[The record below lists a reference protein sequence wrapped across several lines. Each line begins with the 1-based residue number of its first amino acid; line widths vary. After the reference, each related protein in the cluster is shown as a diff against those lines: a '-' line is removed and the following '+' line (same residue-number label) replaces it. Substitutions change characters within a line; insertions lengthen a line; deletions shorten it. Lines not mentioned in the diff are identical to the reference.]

1 MEGTFFITLDYLKQL
16 GACREGQREFQRVFP
31 DGGEYQAI
39 LDRCAD
45 EGRLDFGSW
54 LFNHIGATND
64 VRIYEEKIDTP
75 NRGIIFAGDIKL
87 KAGANIKFLLSGRGI
102 KTGYGIEAGDGIK
115 AGQDI
120 EAGDG
125 IKAGWGIEAGW
136 GIKAGQDIEAGRD
149 IEAGD
154 GIKAGCGIKAGYGID
169 AGWGIKAGD
178 GIKAGQDIEAG
189 DGIKAG
195 WGIKAGCGIKA
206 GKDFCVFA
214 GLNIKKSEWPI
225 FAVVTAKEKPTN
237 LISGYWKPIA
247 DGLFKE
253 NNL

>member
-45 EGRLDFGSW
+45 EGRVDFGSW

-64 VRIYEEKIDTP
+64 VRIYEEKIDAP

-87 KAGANIKFLLSGRGI
+87 KSGANVKFLLSGRGI
-102 KTGYGIEAGDGIK
+102 
-115 AGQDI
+115 
-120 EAGDG
+120 
-125 IKAGWGIEAGW
+125 EAGW
-136 GIKAGQDIEAGRD
+136 
-149 IEAGD
+149 
-154 GIKAGCGIKAGYGID
+154 
-169 AGWGIKAGD
+169 
-178 GIKAGQDIEAG
+178 
-189 DGIKAG
+189 
-195 WGIKAGCGIKA
+195 GIKA

-214 GLNIKKSEWPI
+214 GFNIKKSEWPI

-237 LISGYWKPIA
+237 LISGYWKQR
-247 DGLFKE
+247 E
-253 NNL
+253 NTL

>member
-45 EGRLDFGSW
+45 EGRVDFGSW
-54 LFNHIGATND
+54 LLNHVGATND
-64 VRIYEEKIDTP
+64 VRIYEEKIDAP

-87 KAGANIKFLLSGRGI
+87 KAGANVKFLLSGRG
-102 KTGYGIEAGDGIK
+102 
-115 AGQDI
+115 
-120 EAGDG
+120 
-125 IKAGWGIEAGW
+125 
-136 GIKAGQDIEAGRD
+136 
-149 IEAGD
+149 
-154 GIKAGCGIKAGYGID
+154 
-169 AGWGIKAGD
+169 
-178 GIKAGQDIEAG
+178 IEAG

-195 WGIKAGCGIKA
+195 WGIKAGRGIEA

-237 LISGYWKPIA
+237 LISGYWKQR
-247 DGLFKE
+247 E
-253 NNL
+253 NTL

>member
-102 KTGYGIEAGDGIK
+102 
-115 AGQDI
+115 
-120 EAGDG
+120 
-125 IKAGWGIEAGW
+125 
-136 GIKAGQDIEAGRD
+136 EAGR
-149 IEAGD
+149 
-154 GIKAGCGIKAGYGID
+154 
-169 AGWGIKAGD
+169 
-178 GIKAGQDIEAG
+178 
-189 DGIKAG
+189 
-195 WGIKAGCGIKA
+195 GIKA
-206 GKDFCVFA
+206 GKGIKAGGVSEAGKDCCVGA

-237 LISGYWKPIA
+237 LISGYWKQR
-247 DGLFKE
+247 E
-253 NNL
+253 NTL

>member
-45 EGRLDFGSW
+45 EGRVDFGSW

-115 AGQDI
+115 AG
-120 EAGDG
+120 
-125 IKAGWGIEAGW
+125 WGIEAGW
-136 GIKAGQDIEAGRD
+136 GIKAGQDIEAGWGIEAGRD

-154 GIKAGCGIKAGYGID
+154 GIKAGCGIKAGYD
-169 AGWGIKAGD
+169 
-178 GIKAGQDIEAG
+178 
-189 DGIKAG
+189 
-195 WGIKAGCGIKA
+195 IKA

-237 LISGYWKPIA
+237 LISGYWKQR
-247 DGLFKE
+247 E
-253 NNL
+253 NTL

>member
-45 EGRLDFGSW
+45 EGRVDFGSW

-87 KAGANIKFLLSGRGI
+87 KAGANIKSLLSGRGI

-125 IKAGWGIEAGW
+125 IKAGWGI
-136 GIKAGQDIEAGRD
+136 
-149 IEAGD
+149 
-154 GIKAGCGIKAGYGID
+154 KAGCGIKAGYD
-169 AGWGIKAGD
+169 
-178 GIKAGQDIEAG
+178 
-189 DGIKAG
+189 
-195 WGIKAGCGIKA
+195 IKA

-237 LISGYWKPIA
+237 LISGYWKQR
-247 DGLFKE
+247 E
-253 NNL
+253 NTL

>member
-102 KTGYGIEAGDGIK
+102 
-115 AGQDI
+115 
-120 EAGDG
+120 
-125 IKAGWGIEAGW
+125 
-136 GIKAGQDIEAGRD
+136 EAGR
-149 IEAGD
+149 
-154 GIKAGCGIKAGYGID
+154 
-169 AGWGIKAGD
+169 
-178 GIKAGQDIEAG
+178 
-189 DGIKAG
+189 
-195 WGIKAGCGIKA
+195 GIKA

-237 LISGYWKPIA
+237 LISGYWKQR
-247 DGLFKE
+247 E
-253 NNL
+253 NTL

>member
-45 EGRLDFGSW
+45 EGRVDFGSW
-54 LFNHIGATND
+54 LLNRVGATND
-64 VRIYEEKIDTP
+64 VRIYEEKIDAP

-87 KAGANIKFLLSGRGI
+87 KAGANVKFLLSGRGI
-102 KTGYGIEAGDGIK
+102 KAGR
-115 AGQDI
+115 DI
-120 EAGDG
+120 EAGLG
-125 IKAGWGIEAGW
+125 
-136 GIKAGQDIEAGRD
+136 IEAGRD
-149 IEAGD
+149 IEAGL
-154 GIKAGCGIKAGYGID
+154 
-169 AGWGIKAGD
+169 
-178 GIKAGQDIEAG
+178 
-189 DGIKAG
+189 GIKAG
-195 WGIKAGCGIKA
+195 WDIEA

-237 LISGYWKPIA
+237 LISGYWKQRKNT
-247 DGLFKE
+247 L
-253 NNL
+253 

>member
-54 LFNHIGATND
+54 LLNHIGATND
-64 VRIYEEKIDTP
+64 VRIYEEKIDAP

-87 KAGANIKFLLSGRGI
+87 KAGANVKFLVSGHS
-102 KTGYGIEAGDGIK
+102 IEAGDGIK
-115 AGQDI
+115 ADF
-120 EAGDG
+120 
-125 IKAGWGIEAGW
+125 
-136 GIKAGQDIEAGRD
+136 
-149 IEAGD
+149 
-154 GIKAGCGIKAGYGID
+154 
-169 AGWGIKAGD
+169 
-178 GIKAGQDIEAG
+178 
-189 DGIKAG
+189 
-195 WGIKAGCGIKA
+195 GIKA

-237 LISGYWKPIA
+237 LISGYWKQR
-247 DGLFKE
+247 E
-253 NNL
+253 NTL

>member
-54 LFNHIGATND
+54 LLNHIGATND
-64 VRIYEEKIDTP
+64 VRIYEEKIDAP

-87 KAGANIKFLLSGRGI
+87 KSGANVKFLFSGHS
-102 KTGYGIEAGDGIK
+102 
-115 AGQDI
+115 I

-136 GIKAGQDIEAGRD
+136 GIKAGRD
-149 IEAGD
+149 IEAGL
-154 GIKAGCGIKAGYGID
+154 
-169 AGWGIKAGD
+169 
-178 GIKAGQDIEAG
+178 
-189 DGIKAG
+189 GIKAG
-195 WGIKAGCGIKA
+195 WGIKAGRDIEAGWGIEAGDGIEAGEGIEAGWGIKAGRDIEAGLGIKAGWDIEA

-214 GLNIKKSEWPI
+214 GLNIKK
-225 FAVVTAKEKPTN
+225 
-237 LISGYWKPIA
+237 
-247 DGLFKE
+247 
-253 NNL
+253 

>member
-45 EGRLDFGSW
+45 EGRVDFGSW
-54 LFNHIGATND
+54 LLNHIGATND
-64 VRIYEEKIDTP
+64 VRIYEEKLDAP

-87 KAGANIKFLLSGRGI
+87 KAGANVKFLLSGC
-102 KTGYGIEAGDGIK
+102 
-115 AGQDI
+115 
-120 EAGDG
+120 G
-125 IKAGWGIEAGW
+125 IKAGWGIQAG
-136 GIKAGQDIEAGRD
+136 E
-149 IEAGD
+149 
-154 GIKAGCGIKAGYGID
+154 
-169 AGWGIKAGD
+169 
-178 GIKAGQDIEAG
+178 
-189 DGIKAG
+189 GIKAG
-195 WGIKAGCGIKA
+195 WGIKAGRGIEA

-237 LISGYWKPIA
+237 LISGYWKQR
-247 DGLFKE
+247 E
-253 NNL
+253 NTL

>member
-45 EGRLDFGSW
+45 EGRVDFGSW
-54 LFNHIGATND
+54 LLNHIGATND
-64 VRIYEEKIDTP
+64 VRIYEEKIDAP

-87 KAGANIKFLLSGRGI
+87 KAGANVKFLLSGRGI
-102 KTGYGIEAGDGIK
+102 
-115 AGQDI
+115 
-120 EAGDG
+120 
-125 IKAGWGIEAGW
+125 
-136 GIKAGQDIEAGRD
+136 EAGR
-149 IEAGD
+149 
-154 GIKAGCGIKAGYGID
+154 
-169 AGWGIKAGD
+169 
-178 GIKAGQDIEAG
+178 DIEAG

-195 WGIKAGCGIKA
+195 WGIKAGQDIEA

-237 LISGYWKPIA
+237 LISGYWKQR
-247 DGLFKE
+247 E
-253 NNL
+253 NTL

>member
-102 KTGYGIEAGDGIK
+102 EAGRGIKAGKGIKAGEGIEAG
-115 AGQDI
+115 
-120 EAGDG
+120 
-125 IKAGWGIEAGW
+125 
-136 GIKAGQDIEAGRD
+136 
-149 IEAGD
+149 
-154 GIKAGCGIKAGYGID
+154 C
-169 AGWGIKAGD
+169 
-178 GIKAGQDIEAG
+178 
-189 DGIKAG
+189 GIKAG
-195 WGIKAGCGIKA
+195 WGIKAGCGIKAGWGIKADNGIEA

-237 LISGYWKPIA
+237 LISGYWKQR
-247 DGLFKE
+247 E
-253 NNL
+253 NTL

>member
-54 LFNHIGATND
+54 LLNHIGATND
-64 VRIYEEKIDTP
+64 VRIYEEKIDAP

-87 KAGANIKFLLSGRGI
+87 KSGANVKFLFSGHS
-102 KTGYGIEAGDGIK
+102 
-115 AGQDI
+115 I

-125 IKAGWGIEAGW
+125 IKAGWGIEAG
-136 GIKAGQDIEAGRD
+136 
-149 IEAGD
+149 
-154 GIKAGCGIKAGYGID
+154 
-169 AGWGIKAGD
+169 
-178 GIKAGQDIEAG
+178 

-195 WGIKAGCGIKA
+195 WGIEAGRGIEAGWGIKA
-206 GKDFCVFA
+206 GESIEAGEDSCVFA
-214 GLNIKKSEWPI
+214 GLNINKSNWPI

-237 LISGYWKPIA
+237 LVSGYWKPIA

>member
-45 EGRLDFGSW
+45 EGRVDFGSW
-54 LFNHIGATND
+54 LLNHVGATND
-64 VRIYEEKIDTP
+64 VRIYEEKIDAP

-87 KAGANIKFLLSGRGI
+87 KAGANVKFLFSGRGI
-102 KTGYGIEAGDGIK
+102 
-115 AGQDI
+115 
-120 EAGDG
+120 
-125 IKAGWGIEAGW
+125 
-136 GIKAGQDIEAGRD
+136 EAGRC
-149 IEAGD
+149 
-154 GIKAGCGIKAGYGID
+154 IKAGCGIKAGYD
-169 AGWGIKAGD
+169 
-178 GIKAGQDIEAG
+178 
-189 DGIKAG
+189 
-195 WGIKAGCGIKA
+195 IKA

-237 LISGYWKPIA
+237 LISGYWKQR
-247 DGLFKE
+247 E
-253 NNL
+253 NTL

>member
-54 LFNHIGATND
+54 LLNHIGATND
-64 VRIYEEKIDTP
+64 VRIYEEKIDAP

-87 KAGANIKFLLSGRGI
+87 KSGANVKFLFSGHS
-102 KTGYGIEAGDGIK
+102 
-115 AGQDI
+115 I

-136 GIKAGQDIEAGRD
+136 GIQAGESIEAGED
-149 IEAGD
+149 S
-154 GIKAGCGIKAGYGID
+154 
-169 AGWGIKAGD
+169 
-178 GIKAGQDIEAG
+178 
-189 DGIKAG
+189 
-195 WGIKAGCGIKA
+195 
-206 GKDFCVFA
+206 CVFA
-214 GLNIKKSEWPI
+214 GLNINKSNWPI

-237 LISGYWKPIA
+237 LISGYWKQR
-247 DGLFKE
+247 E
-253 NNL
+253 NTL